1 MAKRK
6 TIEEEASA
14 LLSRIGF
21 DSTGPVDPVAVANEL
36 GLKVYNATFDDE
48 GIHGLIAKRPS
59 NTSIYVNVNDRPVRK
74 RFTVAHELGHFVLHL
89 AAGEGEFIDTQDNF
103 RTIQDPDTPWDD
115 VRRAEW
121 EANVFAA
128 ALLMP
133 KEAVVRAWKEI
144 ADPEGM
150 AAFFQVSQQAMT
162 FRLDSLGLLE

>member
-1 MAKRK
+1 MATRNA
-6 TIEEEASA
+6 IEEEANA
-14 LLSRIGF
+14 LLSRLGV
-21 DSTGPVDPVAVANEL
+21 DSTSPVDPVAVANEL

-59 NTSIYVNVNDRPVRK
+59 STSIYVNVNDRPVRK

-103 RTIQDPDTPWDD
+103 RTVQDPDTPWDS

-133 KEAVVRAWKEI
+133 RDAILRAWKEI

-162 FRLDSLGLLE
+162 LRLDSLGLLE

>member
-1 MAKRK
+1 LATRRA
-6 TIEEEASA
+6 IEDEANS
-14 LLSRIGF
+14 LLSRIGME
-21 DSTGPVDPVAVANEL
+21 SSGPVDPVAIANEL

-74 RFTVAHELGHFVLHL
+74 RFTVAHELGHFILHL
-89 AAGEGEFIDTQDNF
+89 AAGEGEFIDNQDTF
-103 RTIQDPDTPWDD
+103 RTVQDPDTPWDD
-115 VRRAEW
+115 ARRAEW

-133 KEAVVRAWKEI
+133 KDSIVQAWREI
-144 ADPEGM
+144 GDPEGM

-162 FRLDSLGLLE
+162 LRLDALGLLE